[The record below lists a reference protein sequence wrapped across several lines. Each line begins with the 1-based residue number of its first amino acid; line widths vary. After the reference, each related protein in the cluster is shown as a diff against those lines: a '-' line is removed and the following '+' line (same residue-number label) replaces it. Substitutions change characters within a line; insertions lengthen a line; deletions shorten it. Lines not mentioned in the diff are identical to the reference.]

1 MLEKLNFSRNLVDI
15 IGFTMPIIFI
25 SLIIVFLILAVI
37 LSYHWRKY
45 GVGRLKAAL
54 FMLIYLIGG
63 IVLVGVMAI
72 AKLSYWNL

>member
-72 AKLSYWNL
+72 AKLSY